1 MDFFLTF
8 VPVRLVLEEQVME
21 EFYHFYTDGK
31 YQPTVFLKDSDFV
44 YGMNATALCASH
56 GKVGIMAFCLMDNHF
71 HFVLKG
77 SSADV
82 EEFARN
88 YKSVLSKYLCRK
100 YGKPAPLHYAKS
112 GFRKIEDPYSL
123 KIAIAYCLRNPFVA
137 GIVPHPCRYS
147 WSSAGC
153 CFDWPGNADDD
164 GRGSLKR
171 VGELGV
177 RERRRLFMTRQE
189 IPEDYLFNGKGM
201 IHPSCY
207 VAVAEVKRLF
217 SNKGN
222 YYHYLFR
229 RVEGMVDGE
238 ASGNVRAASVS
249 DNVLAEGAAELL
261 SEYGRYGKFC
271 ELSPGERD
279 RLINE
284 LKYRYSPSDRQLAR
298 VMVSLASWQ

>member
-1 MDFFLTF
+1 
-8 VPVRLVLEEQVME
+8 ME

-44 YGMNATALCASH
+44 YGMNTVALCASH
-56 GKVGIMAFCLMDNHF
+56 DKVGIMAFCLMDNHF

-82 EEFARN
+82 EKFARN

-112 GFRKIEDPYSL
+112 GFRRIEDPYSL

-137 GIVPHPCRYS
+137 GIVPHPCWYS
-147 WSSAGC
+147 WGSAGC
-153 CFDWPGNADDD
+153 CFVLPGNDRSRDA
-164 GRGSLKR
+164 LKR

-177 RERRRLFMTRQE
+177 RERRRLFMTRRE
-189 IPEDYLFNGKGM
+189 IPEDYLF
-201 IHPSCY
+201 
-207 VAVAEVKRLF
+207 
-217 SNKGN
+217 
-222 YYHYLFR
+222 R
-229 RVEGMVDGE
+229 RVEKMVDGE
-238 ASGNVRAASVS
+238 ASGNVPEASLS
-249 DNVLAEGAAELL
+249 DNVLAKEAVELL
-261 SEYGRYGKFC
+261 SEHGRHGKFG

-284 LKYRYSPSDRQLAR
+284 LKYRYSPSDKQIAR
-298 VMVSLASWQ
+298 VVSALSA

>member
-1 MDFFLTF
+1 MA
-8 VPVRLVLEEQVME
+8 
-21 EFYHFYTDGK
+21 FYHLYTDGR
-31 YQPTVFLKDSDFV
+31 YQPIIFKEESDFV
-44 YGMNATALCASH
+44 FGMNAVAMSVLDCKVRIFALT
-56 GKVGIMAFCLMDNHF
+56 LMDNHV
-71 HFVLKG
+71 HFVVDG
-77 SSADV
+77 DSSEA
-82 EEFARN
+82 EKFIRN
-88 YKSVLSKYLCRK
+88 YKWRLSNHFSWKFVEK
-100 YGKPAPLHYAKS
+100 GS
-112 GFRKIEDPYSL
+112 GMKEIFGSYHL
-123 KIAIAYCLRNPFVA
+123 KIAISYCLRNPFVA

-164 GRGSLKR
+164 GRGGLKR

-207 VAVAEVKRLF
+207 VAVAEVERLF

-261 SEYGRYGKFC
+261 SEHGRYGKFC
-271 ELSPGERD
+271 ELSPGESD

-298 VMVSLASWQ
+298 VMASLASWQ

>member
-112 GFRKIEDPYSL
+112 GFRRIEDPYSL

-137 GIVPHPCRYS
+137 GIVPHPCWYS
-147 WSSAGC
+147 WGSAGC
-153 CFDWPGNADDD
+153 YFAWQGNNNVSSD
-164 GRGSLKR
+164 LKKI
-171 VGELGV
+171 GELGV

-189 IPEDYLFNGKGM
+189 IPEDYLFNDKGM

-207 VAVAEVKRLF
+207 VAATEVERLF

-229 RVEGMVDGE
+229 RVEGMMDDE
-238 ASGNVRAASVS
+238 TSGNVRMASVS
-249 DNVLAEGAAELL
+249 DSVLAEGAFELL
-261 SEYGRYGKFC
+261 SARGRHEKFG
-271 ELSPGERD
+271 ELSPGERN
-279 RLINE
+279 RLIKE
-284 LKYRYSPSDRQLAR
+284 LKYRYSPSDKQLAR
-298 VMVSLASWQ
+298 VMMSLASWQ